1 MKIGIL
7 YIAIGRYEFFWK
19 SFYESSERYFMQE
32 YSREYFVF
40 TDAVSLFGEEENE
53 HIHRI
58 HQADMGWPNN
68 TMKRFY
74 LFLTIREQFKEI
86 DYLFFFNANMEFV
99 APVGMDI
106 LPDEKGNGLVGALH
120 SWHTDYPRW
129 GYPYERRS
137 ESTAYIPYLK
147 GKHYF
152 QGSLIGGTTKAFL
165 QLCEVCDCW
174 LEKDRVKN
182 IIPIW
187 HDESIV
193 NRYFVDNPPK
203 VLDCRYNYCEI
214 KAFPIEK
221 KILYKDKTRYFSFGE
236 MKRPDYASIF
246 SGVKK
251 DCKSV
256 IAWLTSRV
264 YKKLKNMCGL

>member
-19 SFYESSERYFMQE
+19 SFYESSERYFMQGC
-32 YSREYFVF
+32 SREYFVF

-58 HQADMGWPNN
+58 HQADMGWPDN
-68 TMKRFY
+68 TMKRFH

-99 APVGMDI
+99 APVGMNI

-251 DCKSV
+251 DCRSV
-256 IAWLTSRV
+256 VAWLTSRV